1 MAEADLTTPPLHAAP
16 PPLPEPILVDLSQPL
31 RFTPKQ
37 LKVLKAQTG
46 RTFTELF
53 AEDPFT
59 VTAWLRLRR
68 EGWPELRYADLD
80 DRLIEA
86 GAAETLTTPLN
97 ETPLTGSLPSAGS
110 GG

>member
-1 MAEADLTTPPLHAAP
+1 MADADLVTPPLHAAP
-16 PPLPEPILVDLSQPL
+16 PPLPVPIHVDLSQPL

-37 LKVLKAQTG
+37 LKELKAQTG

-53 AEDPFT
+53 ADDPFT

-68 EGWPELRYADLD
+68 EGWPSLRYADLED
-80 DRLIEA
+80 CVIEA
-86 GAAETLTTPLN
+86 GAGSVGLDPLN
-97 ETPLTGSLPSAGS
+97 VTPQTGSPPSVGS

>member
-1 MAEADLTTPPLHAAP
+1 MADADLNPPPLHAAP
-16 PPLPEPILVDLSQPL
+16 PPLPDPIPVDLSQPL

-37 LKVLKAQTG
+37 LRELKAQTG

-53 AEDPFT
+53 ADDPFT

-68 EGWPELRYADLD
+68 EGWPSLRYADLED
-80 DRLIEA
+80 CVIEA
-86 GAAETLTTPLN
+86 GAGSVGVDPLN
-97 ETPLTGSLPSAGS
+97 VTPPTGSLPSAGS